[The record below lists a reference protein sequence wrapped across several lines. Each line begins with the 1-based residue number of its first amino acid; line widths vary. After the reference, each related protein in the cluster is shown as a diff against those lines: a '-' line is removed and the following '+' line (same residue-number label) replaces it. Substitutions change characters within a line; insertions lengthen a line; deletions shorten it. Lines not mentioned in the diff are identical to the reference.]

1 MIAGASQTGD
11 GRFDA
16 IICGGGPVG
25 LSFAYLLGRAGLRV
39 ALFEKRASTTTLPK
53 GQYVHAST
61 AEFFRQWGV
70 WDRLDKAGWSIERS
84 NGQGFYVNIAQGP
97 VASIRAVH
105 GSDADYIR
113 KWEHLSPAYP
123 RKIPASD
130 YEAAICRQASQWPNV
145 ALHFATRVTEVE
157 RTGDLVRVEI
167 EQTESGLASAVHARY
182 LIACDGAHSLVRSR
196 LASGQDHGPTFGN
209 QVLVEFRAQLD
220 ENLGRDGFF
229 HSFVLDPRY
238 AGWFGSKHP
247 ETGLWR
253 YSFRHDEDELPDAA
267 ILLERLKGALGM
279 PALAVEIV
287 RVYRFDYS
295 TGLLRKWRE
304 GNVLFAGDA
313 AHWHSPWGG
322 FGMNSGVQDANNLA
336 WKLALVAKGIASADL
351 LDTYEVER
359 KSKALLS
366 VKTATYNSL
375 NYQAIVAAVQIGEPT
390 LFSSGEISAAGAE
403 FLRQRVE
410 PHGDNSVLHTG
421 YQLGTVYASR
431 AIIADH
437 AMAPTPT
444 LKDYVES
451 TVPGVRAPHVWL
463 RDRHARRVSLID
475 LWGPSFVLL
484 VLQRPEHWVP
494 AAEKIART
502 SGVALRTLHVG
513 MGGDYVAE
521 DAKFLDLY
529 GADGHQAFLVRP
541 DGFIARRFAEPLH
554 SCDSPED
561 AFTLL
566 ADTFGKILGACAG
579 TPTSEAV
586 IEAADGA

>member
-1 MIAGASQTGD
+1 MNAGSIQPGEACL
-11 GRFDA
+11 DA
-16 IICGGGPVG
+16 VICGGGPVG

-84 NGQGFYVNIAQGP
+84 NGQGFYVNIANGP
-97 VASIRAVH
+97 VATIRATD
-105 GSDADYIR
+105 GSDADYMR

-145 ALHFATRVTEVE
+145 SLHFATRVTDVE
-157 RTGDLVRVEI
+157 RMGDRVRI
-167 EQTESGLASAVHARY
+167 EVQQTESQASTEVQARY

-220 ENLGRDGFF
+220 DTLGRDGFF
-229 HSFVLDPRY
+229 HSFILDPRY

-253 YSFRHDEDELPDAA
+253 YSFRHDEDELPNEA
-267 ILLERLKGALGM
+267 IVLERIRGALGM
-279 PALAVEIV
+279 PGLAVEIV
-287 RVYRFDYS
+287 QLYRFDYS

-336 WKLALVAKGIASADL
+336 WKLALVARGLASPDL

-390 LFSSGEISAAGAE
+390 LFSSGQISAAGTD

-421 YQLGTVYASR
+421 YQLGTVYESR
-431 AIIADH
+431 AIIAERTV
-437 AMAPTPT
+437 APTPT
-444 LKDYVES
+444 LKDYVET

-463 RDRHARRVSLID
+463 RDRQGKRVSIID

-484 VLQRPEHWVP
+484 VLHRAEKWTR
-494 AAEKIART
+494 AAEKLART
-502 SGVALRTLHVG
+502 SGVPLATLHVG
-513 MGGDYVAE
+513 VDGDHVAD

-529 GADGHQAFLVRP
+529 GADGSQAFLIRP
-541 DGFIARRFAEPLH
+541 DGFIARRFGAVVPDGEL
-554 SCDSPED
+554 
-561 AFTLL
+561 AAL
-566 ADTFGKILGACAG
+566 ADTFGKILGASADK
-579 TPTSEAV
+579 PAIQAV
-586 IEAADGA
+586 AEAADGA